1 MNLSVAGK
9 TFDLALLTLCITLL
23 VAWPSFGQERGG
35 EGDTKR
41 LQQRIQEL
49 EKENAELKAKLG
61 KKEEKAPISI
71 QEVENDAPE
80 AEFLK
85 LGEKIDYLRAERY
98 RIIEQIETFIP
109 PLYEPVRP
117 FHAFTIPPGA
127 WRASVSSD
135 VFDNHGDFG
144 SNRFYSLFF
153 NNVKVRNIVANAD
166 IFYGFE
172 LPYFPDLVL
181 NLNVPYK
188 RTNIKGTGHPFRID
202 TMVMTM
208 QGDAAGIG
216 DISLT
221 LKEKWL
227 DQGNWYVNLASFLGV
242 IFPTGEHRRQF
253 NDCQTLFNNGAPQGA
268 CASTGGPKVDAFGSD
283 NAGNERFIP
292 NGSQPGTGAWG
303 FRLGLAGTRQF
314 ERSALHAGVI
324 SNLFAKNSD
333 GITPGHEVMW
343 GLSYVFPPLRS
354 DLLTIDLSF
363 FGRWK
368 GDEKF
373 PGLITHP
380 MRDPATGGAIMNP
393 DGTTK
398 MFTTGRPN
406 FKHDAVLFFSPS
418 LIAVP
423 NPQTRLFLS
432 PAVRVVE
439 PDKGPSPKF
448 RINFGISHTFDM
460 RGLFP
465 LF

>member
-1 MNLSVAGK
+1 MAGK
-9 TFDLALLTLCITLL
+9 IFNIGILTLCIVLL
-23 VAWPSFGQERGG
+23 AAWPSSGQQQKED
-35 EGDTKR
+35 GDKER
-41 LQQRIQEL
+41 LQQKIQEL
-49 EKENAELKAKLG
+49 EKENTELKAKLG
-61 KKEEKAPISI
+61 KKEEKSPINV
-71 QEVENDAPE
+71 QEIEKEAPE

-85 LGEKIDYLRAERY
+85 LGEKKGYLRAERY

-127 WRASVSSD
+127 WRASISSEI
-135 VFDNHGDFG
+135 FNNHGDFG
-144 SNRFYSLFF
+144 SDRFYSLFF
-153 NNVKVRNIVANAD
+153 NNVKVRNTVINAD
-166 IFYGFE
+166 FFYGFE

-181 NLNVPYK
+181 NLNIPYK
-188 RTNIKGTGHPFRID
+188 RTNIRGSGHPFRID
-202 TMVMTM
+202 PMVMTM
-208 QGDAAGIG
+208 QGDSEGVG
-216 DISLT
+216 DISFT

-227 DQGNWYVNLASFLGV
+227 DQANWYINLAGFLGV
-242 IFPTGEHRRQF
+242 IVPTGKHREQF
-253 NDCQTLFNNGAPQGA
+253 NDAQTLFVNGMPMAVS
-268 CASTGGPKVDAFGSD
+268 ASTGGPKVDAMGSD
-283 NAGNERFIP
+283 NAGNQRFLP
-292 NGSQPGTGAWG
+292 NSAQPGTGAWG
-303 FRLGLAGTRQF
+303 ARVGLAGTRQF

-333 GITPGHEVMW
+333 GITPGHEVMY

-354 DLLTIDLSF
+354 DLLSVDLSF

-373 PGLITHP
+373 PGQITHP
-380 MRDPATGGAIMNP
+380 LRDPATGGPIMNP
-393 DGTTK
+393 DGSIK

-418 LIAVP
+418 LIVVP
-423 NPQTRLFLS
+423 NPQTRLFIS

-448 RINFGISHTFDM
+448 RINFGITHTFDM